1 LCLDIHWKAV
11 QHGIVYM
18 DERRMLARRVE
29 SDGVFHLSPEDELIH
44 LVLHNF
50 LRKGP
55 LRPIA
60 LQRIRSLLQAPID
73 RVYLSDHLDSFGLRS
88 AFEAA
93 GKWVQRHEAHTEEST
108 PLRRR
113 LFWAVLRARRGNA
126 LRHLAF
132 PFRRRR
138 SARRSGGF
146 VALVGPDGSG
156 KSTVIAALRQRA
168 RAIPT
173 LRVDTTYLG
182 PWGQMRLS
190 WIPALRRAGI
200 TPATQPFGL
209 CLSTQP
215 RSANSARRWSRRRPW
230 VAPSVRACLG
240 SLAKGYLFYGA
251 LYVELAHRYLTSVF
265 FNVRKGHWV
274 VADRYITDLRYLY
287 KDRPIRNYRAIRRLL
302 CMLFPKPDLLI
313 VLDNRPDVIA
323 ARKSGLA
330 AGQIEVLR
338 HCCLKAARAY
348 RYEIVTTD
356 RTPNEIAD
364 YVLNRMLALSAPK

>member
-1 LCLDIHWKAV
+1 
-11 QHGIVYM
+11 
-18 DERRMLARRVE
+18 
-29 SDGVFHLSPEDELIH
+29 
-44 LVLHNF
+44 
-50 LRKGP
+50 
-55 LRPIA
+55 
-60 LQRIRSLLQAPID
+60 
-73 RVYLSDHLDSFGLRS
+73 
-88 AFEAA
+88 
-93 GKWVQRHEAHTEEST
+93 
-108 PLRRR
+108 
-113 LFWAVLRARRGNA
+113 
-126 LRHLAF
+126 
-132 PFRRRR
+132 
-138 SARRSGGF
+138 
-146 VALVGPDGSG
+146 
-156 KSTVIAALRQRA
+156 
-168 RAIPT
+168 
-173 LRVDTTYLG
+173 
-182 PWGQMRLS
+182 
-190 WIPALRRAGI
+190 
-200 TPATQPFGL
+200 
-209 CLSTQP
+209 
-215 RSANSARRWSRRRPW
+215 
-230 VAPSVRACLG
+230 VRACLG

-356 RTPNEIAD
+356 RTPDEIAD